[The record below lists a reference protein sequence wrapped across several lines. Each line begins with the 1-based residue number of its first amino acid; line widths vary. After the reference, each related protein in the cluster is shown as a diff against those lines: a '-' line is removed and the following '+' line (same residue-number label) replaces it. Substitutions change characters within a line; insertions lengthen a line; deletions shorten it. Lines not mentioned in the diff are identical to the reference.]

1 MDLAEMHPAYTMSGS
16 DLLTTLDAL
25 HTEAALRDTYRLHL
39 LARLDEIGHAKDL
52 GARDTT
58 ELLSMRHRLNPTDV
72 RRDLKLALALPK
84 YETVTAAL
92 PDPQTASTP
101 AAPDG
106 DRDPDREP
114 VADGASDNDSD
125 SDGEL
130 TSDATDLD
138 SPPGATDLDSLPDT
152 TDSDAADL
160 AAGAPAPVRLHPG
173 QAQAIV
179 TALEKV
185 PATVPVEDL
194 LVAEEQMVEAA
205 RYLSP
210 ADLRILGKRVVDTLD
225 TDGTEPAENDAYHRE
240 ALWLRPADHGIKFGG
255 YLANEN
261 AELLKTAIH
270 ALAKPHKTVD
280 GELDPRSRD
289 KRQADALVTILD
301 TATTASTG
309 PGVPHLT
316 VTIDFTDLKAAT
328 SQATGDLVH
337 GDNLSAAAVR
347 RLACDAAVLPI
358 VLGSKSQP
366 LDVGTEQRFVTG
378 AMRKALNKRDKGCI
392 ICQAPPP
399 QCHAHHI
406 IHWADGGPTSIDNL
420 ALFCGSHHTA
430 IHHGHYT
437 VTITNGAVHVTRPT
451 WADPTPTRQPRPQLR
466 PAKPT
471 AASPTPT
478 PPTHPTHTDPA
489 HSDGGL
495 DGSVRVQPAWPH
507 ANSDPRPHPDPDP
520 PPPRGTADDARP
532 EHPTQTRPAAIHQ
545 PLRLIA
551 TDSDVP
557 AVQIHGDDHPPSTPP
572 RNTQLAWLTAAA
584 AERLDPWGERS
595 TEPDLADSG

>member
-1 MDLAEMHPAYTMSGS
+1 METLEMRPPWLQSGS
-16 DLLTTLDAL
+16 DLLSTLDAL
-25 HTEAALRDTYRLHL
+25 AAEDALRHTYRLQLIAHL
-39 LARLDEIGHAKDL
+39 DKIGHAKDL
-52 GARDTT
+52 GARDTI

-92 PDPQTASTP
+92 PDPQAASTC
-101 AAPDG
+101 ADLDG
-106 DRDPDREP
+106 DAEP
-114 VADGASDNDSD
+114 VAD
-125 SDGEL
+125 
-130 TSDATDLD
+130 ATDLG
-138 SPPGATDLDSLPDT
+138 SAS
-152 TDSDAADL
+152 ADGEP
-160 AAGAPAPVRLHPG
+160 GAPAPVRLHPG
-173 QAQAIV
+173 QAHAIV
-179 TALEKV
+179 SALEKV

-210 ADLRILGKRVVDTLD
+210 ADLRVLGKRVVDTLD

-240 ALWLRPADHGIKFGG
+240 ALWLRPADHGLKFGG

-261 AELLKTAIH
+261 AELFKTAIH

-328 SQATGDLVH
+328 SQAVGELVH

-437 VTITNGAVHVTRPT
+437 VTITNGAVHVSRPT
-451 WADPTPTRQPRPQLR
+451 WADPVHRSAR
-466 PAKPT
+466 PARPHAKPAT
-471 AASPTPT
+471 PAPLNSAPDFKGGNPARPDAARELFGLVRIGQPPT
-478 PPTHPTHTDPA
+478 PP
-489 HSDGGL
+489 
-495 DGSVRVQPAWPH
+495 
-507 ANSDPRPHPDPDP
+507 
-520 PPPRGTADDARP
+520 
-532 EHPTQTRPAAIHQ
+532 AA
-545 PLRLIA
+545 
-551 TDSDVP
+551 S
-557 AVQIHGDDHPPSTPP
+557 G
-572 RNTQLAWLTAAA
+572 QLSWLTPAA
-584 AERLDPWGERS
+584 AERLDPWGQRS
-595 TEPDLADSG
+595 SEPDLVDSG

>member
-1 MDLAEMHPAYTMSGS
+1 MDLAEMHPAYMMSGS

-101 AAPDG
+101 ADPDG

-114 VADGASDNDSD
+114 VADGDNDGDSD
-125 SDGEL
+125 GDGEL
-130 TSDATDLD
+130 TSGATDLD
-138 SPPGATDLDSLPDT
+138 SPDT
-152 TDSDAADL
+152 TDSDSADL

-173 QAQAIV
+173 QAHAIV

-194 LVAEEQMVEAA
+194 LVAENQMVEAA

-210 ADLRILGKRVVDTLD
+210 ADLRTLGKRVVDTLD

-240 ALWLRPADHGIKFGG
+240 ALWLRPADHGLKFGG

-270 ALAKPHKTVD
+270 ALAKPHKTLD
-280 GELDPRSRD
+280 GEPDPRPRD

-316 VTIDFTDLKAAT
+316 VTIDYTDLKTAT
-328 SQATGDLVH
+328 SQAAGELVH

-451 WADPTPTRQPRPQLR
+451 WADPTPTRHPRPQLR
-466 PAKPT
+466 PEQLQTEPPT
-471 AASPTPT
+471 PSHLSSPSGIKAGTQTRPDATREPLNPVRAGQPPTPT
-478 PPTHPTHTDPA
+478 PIRSAELPWLTTT
-489 HSDGGL
+489 
-495 DGSVRVQPAWPH
+495 
-507 ANSDPRPHPDPDP
+507 
-520 PPPRGTADDARP
+520 TAD
-532 EHPTQTRPAAIHQ
+532 
-545 PLRLIA
+545 
-551 TDSDVP
+551 
-557 AVQIHGDDHPPSTPP
+557 
-572 RNTQLAWLTAAA
+572 
-584 AERLDPWGERS
+584 RLDPWGGRS
-595 TEPDLADSG
+595 TEPALADSG